1 MEQIKTDNWIN
12 HIWKLPVIGAILA
25 ICGIILPAS
34 NSEAF
39 GGDTYLWYFG
49 FWFSTSSLLSP
60 PFGTTTDMF
69 AAPYAGKY
77 DMIGYAAIILLV
89 IALILMFTASKK
101 VKNERDYKVAA
112 GLSLVG
118 GILAFIG
125 PGAYYGYLDSEFSG
139 FWLAFDQGLG
149 FYLPI
154 VAGILG
160 IISAIAAGYAS
171 SLESKKILGQTA
183 PYKPIPDKIAID
195 KSLEVTN
202 QQEKPDFCKNCG
214 TKLVGEFCQEC
225 GQKAEF

>member
-1 MEQIKTDNWIN
+1 M
-12 HIWKLPVIGAILA
+12 
-25 ICGIILPAS
+25 
-34 NSEAF
+34 
-39 GGDTYLWYFG
+39 
-49 FWFSTSSLLSP
+49 
-60 PFGTTTDMF
+60 
-69 AAPYAGKY
+69 
-77 DMIGYAAIILLV
+77 V